1 MNTLL
6 LCGSLIILGF
16 HRLLYGPFDPLES
29 EELYPKL
36 LVATLESVLTANL
49 LSIDVDMEFML
60 LFITL
65 LAAKIW
71 VWIGEWRLE
80 SLRQQRS
87 THMRT
92 YACRTNSAK
101 LVIAF
106 GFEHM
111 TLCVS
116 ALSAGLSF
124 SLSVKDASTT
134 LHGEFV
140 RRTRSAVGNE
150 VTTAL
155 APDTSTVTYGG
166 DLETAAGGWEHFVN
180 PITAKF
186 GGRCRCTHGQR
197 CICALKK
204 EYSRSP
210 SRETGLAASQQPAVS
225 EPTNARSSVTVSQD
239 DSNNLGHE
247 TNDLPLDRVMPCT
260 PSSYTNSTPK
270 DYLNLAQTMPSN
282 GEDAQIVFGGS
293 TMDDDFPSNLNTF
306 QPGDHPLQHWTAAS
320 PLQPDFSA
328 FIGPVT
334 ATSSTS
340 WGNSNENFLTTV
352 AAPSGLDSIPLE
364 WTMTSRS
371 DSSFPN
377 MAFEEPNGSTM
388 FSLPTDSFSGTA
400 GLTDLPFD
408 WTSFAPGGSV
418 TVGSQA
424 PSYTTV
430 CPDHAE
436 TIRPVPSSD
445 DTLGAGV
452 LNPPGPGPVALVPP
466 SALSERIYLNKMHDE
481 SIDAASEVLEA
492 AIEALEATMEAAVKD
507 AERFLDDT
515 EQHVDSNSEM
525 IDMAMEC
532 MELAMDVIEAIEE
545 EGTGG
550 CGPKVCQADIP
561 NLRIMASQLL
571 N

>member
-306 QPGDHPLQHWTAAS
+306 QPGDHPLQHWRAAS

-445 DTLGAGV
+445 DTLG
-452 LNPPGPGPVALVPP
+452 LNDSVHSL
-466 SALSERIYLNKMHDE
+466 H
-481 SIDAASEVLEA
+481 
-492 AIEALEATMEAAVKD
+492 
-507 AERFLDDT
+507 T
-515 EQHVDSNSEM
+515 EGFP
-525 IDMAMEC
+525 
-532 MELAMDVIEAIEE
+532 L
-545 EGTGG
+545 
-550 CGPKVCQADIP
+550 P
-561 NLRIMASQLL
+561 
-571 N
+571 

>member
-1 MNTLL
+1 MICFNRKMV
-6 LCGSLIILGF
+6 LIDGEKWACEACIKG
-16 HRLLYGPFDPLES
+16 HRMSSCRHNDRPLIRIKQKGR
-29 EELYPKL
+29 P
-36 LVATLESVLTANL
+36 
-49 LSIDVDMEFML
+49 
-60 LFITL
+60 ITQC
-65 LAAKIW
+65 AHCR
-71 VWIGEWRLE
+71 G
-80 SLRQQRS
+80 LRKSRS
-87 THMRT
+87 THT
-92 YACRTNSAK
+92 KCDC
-101 LVIAF
+101 
-106 GFEHM
+106 G
-111 TLCVS
+111 
-116 ALSAGLSF
+116 
-124 SLSVKDASTT
+124 KDDSNESSQCAS
-134 LHGEFV
+134 GEL
-140 RRTRSAVGNE
+140 N
-150 VTTAL
+150 L
-155 APDTSTVTYGG
+155 K
-166 DLETAAGGWEHFVN
+166 
-180 PITAKF
+180 AKF

-306 QPGDHPLQHWTAAS
+306 QPGDHPLQHWRAAS

-445 DTLGAGV
+445 DTLG
-452 LNPPGPGPVALVPP
+452 LNDSVHSL
-466 SALSERIYLNKMHDE
+466 H
-481 SIDAASEVLEA
+481 
-492 AIEALEATMEAAVKD
+492 
-507 AERFLDDT
+507 T
-515 EQHVDSNSEM
+515 EGFP
-525 IDMAMEC
+525 
-532 MELAMDVIEAIEE
+532 L
-545 EGTGG
+545 
-550 CGPKVCQADIP
+550 P
-561 NLRIMASQLL
+561 
-571 N
+571 